1 MCIIYFFSLWRVLD
15 VLYQPHLLIT
25 TGTFSKIVRIQYFLK
40 YVAILLQLPVQ
51 ISSHTHGHE
60 GKWVTSVSCV
70 ASKLVQVESVWG
82 QYFDLIL
89 FCNLLSF
96 NCISMIT
103 CEIKFYYTPSL
114 RFFTL
119 FQETCSHVRA
129 GLGRINQLHYQ
140 LCMHPSHTKFT
151 LSSWSAQKGEKVF
164 NLRTCNI

>member
-1 MCIIYFFSLWRVLD
+1 MIILKNYFTMFMLQMMPNTCNYVFKHNYEVEEVILLDLFLWNINIVIFTECVYICVYFFSLWRVLD

-103 CEIKFYYTPSL
+103 CEIKFW
-114 RFFTL
+114 
-119 FQETCSHVRA
+119 H
-129 GLGRINQLHYQ
+129 
-140 LCMHPSHTKFT
+140 
-151 LSSWSAQKGEKVF
+151 
-164 NLRTCNI
+164 